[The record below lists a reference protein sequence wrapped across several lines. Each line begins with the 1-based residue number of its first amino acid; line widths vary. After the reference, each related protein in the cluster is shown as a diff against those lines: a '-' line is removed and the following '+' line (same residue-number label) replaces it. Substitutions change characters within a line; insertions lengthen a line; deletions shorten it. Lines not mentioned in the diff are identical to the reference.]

1 MRYLLMLFLSLSFV
15 INSEES
21 DFKEGDKFEAKK
33 FDTISLYFYKADAT
47 RLNLARDLSY
57 SLKDFVD
64 YAAIDYRDI
73 YKIRKGETFVLY
85 LHFVI
90 SFTFLAALS
99 VTSNEFFWRASRYL

>member
-1 MRYLLMLFLSLSFV
+1 MLFLSLSFV

-73 YKIRKGETFVLY
+73 YKIRKGETLF
-85 LHFVI
+85 
-90 SFTFLAALS
+90 
-99 VTSNEFFWRASRYL
+99 